1 MTVIYGNQR
10 PRIESVP
17 TWGNSAG
24 VEAVE
29 LARHAGLVLDPWQ
42 QYVLRNGLGESEDGK
57 WSTFEVAVIVSRQSG
72 KGAIIEAREL
82 AGLFLFGE
90 QLIIH
95 TSHEFKTSLEAFGR
109 VRSLV
114 DNTDDLRR
122 KVRRIT
128 VSHGSES
135 IELLNGS
142 KLRFL
147 ARTKGSGRGFSC
159 DCLILDEAMILGSTA
174 MAALLP
180 TMSAR
185 KNPQVWYMAS
195 AGIGEVSSQLAQIRT
210 RGIEGTDKSLAF
222 FEWSADVHNEH
233 CLSTCQLHKSI
244 KDQSTWLEAN
254 PAVGYRITLDYIQR
268 ELSALGPAMFAR
280 ERLGVGDYPLFD
292 GGDGPISLQ
301 QWIALTDVN
310 SQPGSDVTFGV
321 DVAESRESAV
331 IAAFSVREDGIGH
344 VELIDH
350 RPGTDWLVGRLV
362 ELRDRWKPV
371 AIAIDGRGPA
381 GSLLID
387 LDAAKI
393 CRPDDPAAPN
403 RGDLLVL
410 TPSDMVVACGQL
422 ADAVNQSMLA
432 HVGDEILASAVGGAT
447 SRPVLDSWAWAR
459 RKSTV
464 DIASLVAVTE
474 ARYAY
479 TAWFD
484 LVTDYNVLD
493 SVW

>member
-1 MTVIYGNQR
+1 MNAYGNQR
-10 PRIESVP
+10 PRIEWVP
-17 TWGNSAG
+17 PCANTAG
-24 VEAVE
+24 TEAVE
-29 LARHAGLVLDPWQ
+29 LARHAGLLLDPWQ
-42 QYVLRNGLGESEDGK
+42 QYVLRNGLGEAEDGT
-57 WSTFEVAVIVSRQSG
+57 WATFENCVIVSRQSG

-109 VRSLV
+109 VRSLIE
-114 DNTDDLRR
+114 NTDDLRR

-195 AGIGEVSSQLAQIRT
+195 AGIGEVSSQLAQIRE
-210 RGIEGTDKSLAF
+210 RGIKGSDPSLAF

-233 CLSTCQLHKSI
+233 CMSTCRIHKNIS
-244 KDQSTWLEAN
+244 DRATWLEAN

-301 QWIALTDVN
+301 QWIALADMN
-310 SQPGSDVTFGV
+310 SVPGPDVTFAV
-321 DVAESRESAV
+321 DVSPTRESAV
-331 IAAFSVREDGIGH
+331 IASFSVRTDGVGH
-344 VELIDH
+344 VELIEQ
-350 RPGTDWLVGRLV
+350 RPGTDWVVERLV
-362 ELRDRWKPV
+362 ALRDRWNPV
-371 AIAIDGRGPA
+371 AIAIDGKGPA

-387 LDAAKI
+387 LDGAGI
-393 CRPDDPAAPN
+393 TRPADPDAPN

-410 TPSDMVVACGQL
+410 SPSEMIVACGQL
-422 ADAVNQSMLA
+422 SDAVNQGTVA
-432 HVGDEILASAVGGAT
+432 HVGDEVLASAVGGAT
-447 SRPVLDSWAWAR
+447 ARPVLDAWAWAR
-459 RKSTV
+459 RKSSV
-464 DIASLVAVTE
+464 DISSLVAVTE